1 MDVQKNLENYHV
13 LFAPSGPIDSCDTHR
28 LLVVL
33 KYHFVALQLL
43 HSVACTYIVV
53 MKVLEFLVVTLALQL
68 HHSVACTYTVVMKV
82 LKFWWLR

>member
-1 MDVQKNLENYHV
+1 M
-13 LFAPSGPIDSCDTHR
+13 LFALRAPWTLSDTHR
-28 LLVVL
+28 LLVVW

-53 MKVLEFLVVTLALQL
+53 MKVLEILVVTLALQL

-82 LKFWWLR
+82 LEFWWLR